1 MKRTLVVTNDFP
13 PRQGGIETFVSALC
27 ATLPAGTVAVHTSA
41 MPGASAY
48 DATLPYPVVRDRSY
62 PLLPTQ
68 AGPSPLLPTRA
79 LSRRVVRTF
88 QNYGCDRVL
97 FGAAAP
103 LGLLAPALRRAGARR
118 IVGLTHGHET
128 WWALVPAARSLL
140 HRIGEVTDVL
150 TYVSRWCRDRITPA
164 LSPAAAARMV
174 RLSPWVDIQ
183 RFRPGCGGVA
193 LRQRIGIA
201 ARRPVL
207 LCVARLT
214 PRKGQDTLIRALPE
228 LRSLVPGVLLVLVGG
243 GPDRHRLERLSRRSG
258 VRDAVLFAGP
268 VPWSALPAWYDA
280 ADAFAMPCRTR
291 RLGLE
296 PEALGIVSLE
306 AQACGLPV
314 VVGNSGGAPETVIDG
329 ETGWVVDPHD
339 PGALAERC
347 ALALRGCIT
356 RARGR
361 AWVEE
366 QWGVQRAAETLH
378 RLLD

>member
-1 MKRTLVVTNDFP
+1 MTRTLVVTNDFP

-27 ATLPAGTVAVHTSA
+27 AAMPAGTVAVHTAA
-41 MPGASAY
+41 MPGDAAY
-48 DATLPYPVVRDRSY
+48 DATLAYPVVRDRSH
-62 PLLPTQ
+62 PV
-68 AGPSPLLPTRA
+68 LPTRA
-79 LSRRVVRTF
+79 VSRRVVRTF
-88 QNYGCDRVL
+88 QEYGCDRVL

-128 WWALVPAARSLL
+128 WWARVPAARSAL

-164 LSPAAAARMV
+164 LSAAAAARMV
-174 RLSPWVDIQ
+174 RLSPWVDTQ
-183 RFRPGCGGVA
+183 RFQPGCGGVA
-193 LRQRIGIA
+193 LRRRIGVA
-201 ARRPVL
+201 VHRPVL

-228 LRSLVPGVLLVLVGG
+228 LRSLVPDVLLVLVGG
-243 GPDRHRLERLSRRSG
+243 GADRHRLERLARRTG
-258 VRDAVLFAGP
+258 VREAVLFAGP
-268 VPWSALPAWYDA
+268 VRWSALPPWYDA

-314 VVGNSGGAPETVIDG
+314 VVGDSGGAPETVLEG
-329 ETGWVVDPHD
+329 KTGWVVDPRD
-339 PGALAERC
+339 RGALAERC
-347 ALALRGCIT
+347 VLALRGCVDGDD
-356 RARGR
+356 GR

-366 QWGVQRAAETLH
+366 QWSAQPAAETLH
-378 RLLD
+378 RLLH